1 MTKPASDEPASR
13 PRADRALSAPCEEDG
28 VNGAPDGDAVAG
40 RVAQKDAL
48 FEASLIHA
56 AFDGWSRRTL
66 FQAASDL
73 GIDRTTAL
81 RLFPK
86 GGDSLLAWLDD
97 WADRRMLEAADPSAL
112 ASLPVRQ
119 RIARL
124 IRCRLEVLEEH
135 KEALRRATVARGTP
149 RNLVGG
155 GRAFWRTL
163 DRIWEAAGFGGA
175 GQRRSP
181 SYYSR
186 RATLGA
192 VLASTFL
199 YWLEDTSPGHDET
212 WRFLDRRIED
222 VMRFGKLSGRL
233 QGFLERLPGARLM
246 RAGRRRR
253 APVSR
258 AG

>member
-1 MTKPASDEPASR
+1 MTKPASGDPAPEPNDEKTK
-13 PRADRALSAPCEEDG
+13 SAAPED
-28 VNGAPDGDAVAG
+28 DAIAG

-48 FEASLIHA
+48 LEAALSHA

-66 FQAASDL
+66 VQAASDQ
-73 GIDRTTAL
+73 GVDRATAL

-97 WADRRMLEAADPSAL
+97 WTDRRMLEAADPSSL
-112 ASLPVRQ
+112 ANLPVRQ
-119 RIARL
+119 RIAKL
-124 IRCRLEVLEEH
+124 IRCRLEALDEH
-135 KEALRRATVARGTP
+135 KEALRRAAVARGTP
-149 RNLVGG
+149 RNLASG

-175 GQRRSP
+175 GQQRSP

-199 YWLEDTSPGHDET
+199 YWLEDVSPGHAET
-212 WRFLDRRIED
+212 WAFLDRRIEN
-222 VMRFGKLSGRL
+222 VMRFGQLSGRL
-233 QGFLERLPGARLM
+233 QGFLDKLPGAGLLRGA
-246 RAGRRRR
+246 RHRR
-253 APVSR
+253 AR
-258 AG
+258 Q